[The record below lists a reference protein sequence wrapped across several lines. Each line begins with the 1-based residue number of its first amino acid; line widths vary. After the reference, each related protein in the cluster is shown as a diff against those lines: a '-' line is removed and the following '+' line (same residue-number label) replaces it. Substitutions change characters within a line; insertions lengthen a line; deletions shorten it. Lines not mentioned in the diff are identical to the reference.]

1 MEIVVSRSQLETL
14 LRVVALGE
22 WMVNPYRTPAE
33 FVQDVEDLE
42 QYLLSYAHKSG
53 FKEIMEFDPALSKFF
68 FTQEYED
75 SLQPLIHEY
84 DNEAFW
90 DGLVDR
96 LADRDFSEVYGDA
109 AKRMTREE
117 RFEKIGRL
125 VCEPEVLP
133 ASLLESRPATL
144 PHRNGFTARTLP

>member
-22 WMVNPYRTPAE
+22 WMVNAYRTPAE
-33 FVQDVEDLE
+33 CVQDVEDLE
-42 QYLLSYAHKSG
+42 QYLLGYAHKSG
-53 FKEIMEFDPALSKFF
+53 LEEMIEFDPALSKFF
-68 FTQEYED
+68 LTQEYED
-75 SLQPLIHEY
+75 RLQPLIQDY

-96 LADRDFSEVYGDA
+96 LADRDFADVYGDA

-117 RFEKIGRL
+117 RFEKIGEIVDKYEAEIEQHGVDRL
-125 VCEPEVLP
+125 RVSE
-133 ASLLESRPATL
+133 R
-144 PHRNGFTARTLP
+144 